1 MSLNYDRAL
10 LAKQCEDLTKTAER
24 VRQSLPWL
32 DFAGHFMIRRL
43 IHWATLVLEDN
54 EEC

>member
-1 MSLNYDRAL
+1 MSIAYDRAL
-10 LAKQCEDLTKTAER
+10 LAKQCEDIIKTAER
-24 VRQSLPWL
+24 VDANLSWF
-32 DFAGHFMIRRL
+32 DFVGHFMIRRL